1 MSQHT
6 CIVLNTNNTIEIKKM
21 DHKRMY
27 NTLGDFTFVGA
38 IPEFNAFALGL
49 KSSNDI
55 INSFC
60 KHGKNFET
68 NIHGKVILI
77 GSDKYGNAMDLHE
90 NIVEYLKNDTTIIT
104 KF

>member
-6 CIVLNTNNTIEIKKM
+6 CIVLNTNNTIEIRKM
-21 DHKRMY
+21 DHKSMY
-27 NTLGDFTFVGA
+27 NILGDFTFVGA

-49 KSSNDI
+49 KSSNET

-68 NIHGKVILI
+68 NVHGKVILI
-77 GSDKYGNAMDLHE
+77 GSDEHGEAIDLHE
-90 NIVEYLKNDTTIIT
+90 DIVKHLKNDTTIIT